1 MLTIM
6 DFESSLELLEKTRA
20 GDTAAQERLLARY
33 RPRIYRWASGRIP
46 GYARDFT
53 DTEDLVQ
60 LAMMGLVKNLTS
72 FDYRGEWALQAYL
85 RRAVLNEVRKQIRR
99 KQRVPHVEGVL
110 EELETS
116 ELCPYEAAVGR
127 EVFARYN
134 QALER
139 LTPLEQEAVVAWVEM
154 GCSHREIMVLTEKK
168 SVDAARMF
176 VTRALEKLAR
186 DMADAV
192 HSPSAERNRA

>member
-1 MLTIM
+1 MLSHM

-20 GDTAAQERLLARY
+20 GDDSAKERLLARY

-46 GYARDFT
+46 NYARDFT

-60 LAMMGLVKNLTS
+60 LAMMGLVKNLDA

-85 RRAVLNEVRKQIRR
+85 RRTVLNEVRKQIRR
-99 KQRVPHVEGVL
+99 QQRVPHVEAIS

-116 ELCPYEAAVGR
+116 DLCPYEAAVGR
-127 EVFARYN
+127 EVFERYN
-134 QALER
+134 RALER

-154 GCSHREIMVLTEKK
+154 GCSHREIMVLTEKS

-176 VTRALEKLAR
+176 VTRALEKLAKE
-186 DMADAV
+186 MASMV
-192 HSPSAERNRA
+192 GS

>member
-1 MLTIM
+1 M
-6 DFESSLELLEKTRA
+6 DIESSLELLERTRA
-20 GDTAAQERLLARY
+20 GDSEARERLLARY

-60 LAMMGLVKNLTS
+60 LAMMGLVKNLDT

-99 KQRVPHVEGVL
+99 RQRTPQIEGVA
-110 EELETS
+110 EDLETA
-116 ELCPYEAAVGR
+116 ELCPYETAVGR

-154 GCSHREIMVLTEKK
+154 GCSHREIMLLTEKS

-186 DMADAV
+186 DMADMVRA
-192 HSPSAERNRA
+192 PSAERNRA

>member
-1 MLTIM
+1 VRNL
-6 DFESSLELLEKTRA
+6 
-20 GDTAAQERLLARY
+20 DT
-33 RPRIYRWASGRIP
+33 
-46 GYARDFT
+46 
-53 DTEDLVQ
+53 
-60 LAMMGLVKNLTS
+60 

-99 KQRVPHVEGVL
+99 RQRIPQLEGMP
-110 EELETS
+110 EDLETS

-134 QALER
+134 EALER

-154 GCSHREIMVLTEKK
+154 GCSHREIMLLTEKS

-186 DMADAV
+186 HMADTV
-192 HSPSAERNRA
+192 QPHKR